1 MSAKS
6 HLAAEKAMVTY
17 ALASM
22 ERSRDRRTEDMLLR
36 IAISHGLNVRRLEA
50 RKEVDE

>member
-1 MSAKS
+1 MSVKS
-6 HLAAEKAMVTY
+6 RLAAEKATVTY

-22 ERSRDRRTEDMLLR
+22 EKFRDPSTENMLLR

-50 RKEVDE
+50 MDEGR